1 MVDARSGDASD
12 LNPPAD
18 GVAAGFGYF
27 GYATSTDTPLVVA
40 RGGNDICRLNPISL
54 HWTCISPTDGPGSD
68 GTDLPIE
75 AIVGDPINHRIV
87 IFYNMGRR
95 FHYLDD
101 IWAIDFETGEWT
113 QLTGQ

>member
-1 MVDARSGDASD
+1 
-12 LNPPAD
+12 
-18 GVAAGFGYF
+18 
-27 GYATSTDTPLVVA
+27 
-40 RGGNDICRLNPISL
+40 
-54 HWTCISPTDGPGSD
+54 
-68 GTDLPIE
+68 
-75 AIVGDPINHRIV
+75 V